1 MQIGQLAAAAGTN
14 VETVR
19 YYEKAGLIPEPGRSI
34 GNFRQ
39 YTGAH
44 LERLRFIRNCRALNM
59 SHDEIR
65 ELLRLVDHP
74 ADGCDAVNALL
85 DAHIDHVDAR
95 IRELAGL
102 RAQLDGLRERCA
114 GGSTAGDCAILHELV
129 AMEAEAPSGRPAHL
143 G

>member
-1 MQIGQLAAAAGTN
+1 MQIGQLASAAGTN

-19 YYEKAGLIPEPGRSI
+19 YYEKAGLLPEPGRST

-39 YTGAH
+39 YTSAH

-65 ELLRLVDHP
+65 ELLRLADHP
-74 ADGCDAVNALL
+74 GDGCDAVNALL
-85 DAHIDHVDAR
+85 DAHIEHVDAR
-95 IRELAGL
+95 IRELA
-102 RAQLDGLRERCA
+102 ALREQLRELRDRCA
-114 GGSTAGDCAILHELV
+114 GGSTTGNCAILHELAV
-129 AMEAEAPSGRPAHL
+129 METEAPSGRPTHL